1 MRRISGSS
9 QRKADN
15 VKGLKRKKLAE
26 NQLKKIPK
34 SPVKKPLQSKTPELA
49 PGPSSKT
56 STVSRD
62 IDSPSHNT
70 SRSPSV
76 NRDPKY
82 APQVASAS
90 PAEGTSSPDH
100 EELKPPETS
109 SSRPP
114 PPPPASS
121 STPDGEGPETEAET
135 SQPEC
140 SGSDNSSDPNFE
152 GGSYNSNAR
161 LEVLIKAMEQDFSTL
176 TDRKSSFQ
184 DTGKPAPAVP
194 VQPSTDAKAMPTCVN
209 FGLQNQASHVQTYYF
224 DTQGKVIG
232 IAAPMGSNV
241 STSAHVTQLQSV
253 QNTTPH
259 FRSSSKEKPGL
270 HISFSTG
277 LSTVTHTPIPSG
289 STAMPQSQPPVVH
302 TCQSI
307 SASVPSTI
315 QVPVTPGCNPVQ
327 MATVVNIGP
336 EQAAKDLKPK
346 KQGKYVCEYCSRA
359 CAKPSVLLKHIRSHT
374 GERPY
379 PCVTCGFSFKTKSN
393 LYKHRKSRAHTIKL
407 GLVARSESGGG
418 SLSQEDR
425 AGGTHSEAEESG
437 DSDGESSTADQDPDS
452 SQSSV
457 TALSEASLHSAGT
470 TQAGLC
476 GEGDLSGSVTE
487 LVKPASGH
495 SGYEPK
501 VTAALPKVVVY
512 PVNVSPLRADSPRV
526 TDAAPEQ
533 AAAQRQREFQTANH
547 RSSLTILSSLKEV
560 DCSNPSLDTVSEDE
574 DQQCKS
580 PLFGGHGQLQRQ
592 QATDFSQQ
600 QQAKC
605 LLSPR
610 SLGSTDSG
618 YFSRS
623 ESADQ
628 AMSPTSAFVKITPPA
643 ETDISKITV
652 PNVSPVVATV
662 MHVTEEKTQPTE
674 GHMMRPPLETRA
686 LSLEERI
693 SKLISDNEAVVD
705 NKQLDSVK
713 PRRTSLSR
721 RGSIDSPKSYIFK
734 DSLQFDLKPIV
745 RRSSSSSDI
754 PKSPF
759 TPTDKSKPVF
769 LLSVPSQYPPM
780 DCLPIT
786 RSNSMPT
793 TPGNSGL
800 PMNVAP
806 QPYPLRFCQSFDDK
820 IGSLNDDVFSSA
832 PTTPNPAIHSRTL
845 VRQVAVEDLTS
856 HEKHNIPT
864 VRSMDEG
871 YHGSNVSTEM
881 MQRSRSFE
889 HGQDK
894 SRRLQQTKGTMYECG
909 TCRNRYRKLENFEN
923 HKKFYCSELH
933 GPKNKPVVVKD
944 SEQDVFQVTVLQP
957 PVPRLSGLPGVV
969 DQQTSIRKRR
979 KMKSV
984 GDDDDQS
991 PTDII
996 PPCSVSFDSC
1006 QLTAAVAG
1014 QTFSHTRTVVVDIQ
1028 PKGHQAQLPQIQ
1040 LVARGADP
1048 SDSRLSPIREAQ
1060 ISTSAKERGDPAETR
1075 QWHLSHQTHQLTE
1088 STELIRDIRVV

>member
-1 MRRISGSS
+1 MGRV
-9 QRKADN
+9 A
-15 VKGLKRKKLAE
+15 
-26 NQLKKIPK
+26 
-34 SPVKKPLQSKTPELA
+34 LQT
-49 PGPSSKT
+49 
-56 STVSRD
+56 R
-62 IDSPSHNT
+62 
-70 SRSPSV
+70 
-76 NRDPKY
+76 
-82 APQVASAS
+82 
-90 PAEGTSSPDH
+90 
-100 EELKPPETS
+100 
-109 SSRPP
+109 
-114 PPPPASS
+114 
-121 STPDGEGPETEAET
+121 
-135 SQPEC
+135 
-140 SGSDNSSDPNFE
+140 
-152 GGSYNSNAR
+152 
-161 LEVLIKAMEQDFSTL
+161 TL
-176 TDRKSSFQ
+176 T
-184 DTGKPAPAVP
+184 
-194 VQPSTDAKAMPTCVN
+194 
-209 FGLQNQASHVQTYYF
+209 
-224 DTQGKVIG
+224 
-232 IAAPMGSNV
+232 
-241 STSAHVTQLQSV
+241 
-253 QNTTPH
+253 
-259 FRSSSKEKPGL
+259 
-270 HISFSTG
+270 
-277 LSTVTHTPIPSG
+277 
-289 STAMPQSQPPVVH
+289 PP
-302 TCQSI
+302 
-307 SASVPSTI
+307 
-315 QVPVTPGCNPVQ
+315 
-327 MATVVNIGP
+327 
-336 EQAAKDLKPK
+336 
-346 KQGKYVCEYCSRA
+346 
-359 CAKPSVLLKHIRSHT
+359 
-374 GERPY
+374 
-379 PCVTCGFSFKTKSN
+379 
-393 LYKHRKSRAHTIKL
+393 
-407 GLVARSESGGG
+407 
-418 SLSQEDR
+418 
-425 AGGTHSEAEESG
+425 
-437 DSDGESSTADQDPDS
+437 
-452 SQSSV
+452 QSSV
-457 TALSEASLHSAGT
+457 TALSEARLAQRRNH
-470 TQAGLC
+470 
-476 GEGDLSGSVTE
+476 
-487 LVKPASGH
+487 ASRPLAERETCLD
-495 SGYEPK
+495 GYEPK
-501 VTAALPKVVVY
+501 GTGSSSKVVVY

-547 RSSLTILSSLKEV
+547 RS

-623 ESADQ
+623 ESAEPGNE
-628 AMSPTSAFVKITPPA
+628 SNECITPPA

-721 RGSIDSPKSYIFK
+721 RGSIDSPK
-734 DSLQFDLKPIV
+734 V
-745 RRSSSSSDI
+745 
-754 PKSPF
+754 
-759 TPTDKSKPVF
+759 PTNGTVYQ
-769 LLSVPSQYPPM
+769 SQ
-780 DCLPIT
+780 

-820 IGSLNDDVFSSA
+820 I
-832 PTTPNPAIHSRTL
+832 

-856 HEKHNIPT
+856 HEKHNIPQS
-864 VRSMDEG
+864 VQWMKVIMAPMS
-871 YHGSNVSTEM
+871 STEM
-881 MQRSRSFE
+881 MQRK
-889 HGQDK
+889 QDK
-894 SRRLQQTKGTMYECG
+894 NRRLQQTKGTMYECG

-933 GPKNKPVVVKD
+933 GPKNKPVVVK
-944 SEQDVFQVTVLQP
+944 TVSKMCS
-957 PVPRLSGLPGVV
+957 RLPCCSRRSRGYQGLPGVV

-1060 ISTSAKERGDPAETR
+1060 ISTSAKERGDLQRQGSGTSVIRHTNSLSRPNSFETSESFDRSSPIDAKHVQSKTKPEAENVSVDGYHEKMCMPKNVDYGKQECSTDGPAAVSVESTTPMHQSRLVR
-1075 QWHLSHQTHQLTE
+1075 QNNIQVPEILVTEEPDREHDAHTTEPTEKPTE
-1088 STELIRDIRVV
+1088 SVQLAPEK